1 MRGAALALLAWPL
14 AAACAGGP
22 APAPPSPAR
31 GPAVTAPMPRTGP
44 TTAATPGHADPAD
57 SLFRGAVSELDM
69 LRVHVIA
76 AARGELGKPYKL
88 GGTGDAKGWDCSGL
102 IQFAYEQ
109 HGIALPRV
117 SRDQALAGIAVPRD
131 AALLA
136 PGDLLTFSRR
146 PGGKTVTH
154 VGMYVGEGRFIHSSS
169 SRGVVESALAED
181 DPEGRWWLRRWLGV
195 RRILT
200 E

>member
-1 MRGAALALLAWPL
+1 
-14 AAACAGGP
+14 
-22 APAPPSPAR
+22 
-31 GPAVTAPMPRTGP
+31 MPRTGRASP
-44 TTAATPGHADPAD
+44 GVPGHADPAD
-57 SLFRGAVSELDM
+57 SLFRGAVTELDM
-69 LRVHVIA
+69 LRFHVVA
-76 AARGELGKPYKL
+76 AARGELGKPYRL
-88 GGTGDAKGWDCSGL
+88 GGTGDEKGWDCSGL

-109 HGIALPRV
+109 HGVALPRV
-117 SRDQALAGIAVPRD
+117 SRDQALAGTTVARD

-146 PGGKTVTH
+146 AGGKTVTH
-154 VGMYVGEGRFIHSSS
+154 VGLYVGEGRFIHSSS

-181 DPEGRWWLRRWLGV
+181 DPEGRWWLRRWIGV